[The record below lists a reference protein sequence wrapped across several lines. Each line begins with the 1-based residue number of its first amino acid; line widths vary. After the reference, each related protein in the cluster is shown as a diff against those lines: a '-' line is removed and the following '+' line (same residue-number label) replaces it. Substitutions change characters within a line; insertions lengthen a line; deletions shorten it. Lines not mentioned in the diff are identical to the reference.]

1 MSTPRSTSGRQR
13 LTTWVLG
20 VVALVLTVPATIV
33 LAGQDSGLER
43 GSALVARDLD
53 PGFSPDD
60 LPDAEVPVTTL
71 VDDVTTTH
79 PVVVVVHGFAG
90 SAQLM
95 DDLGVSLARAGYAV
109 VLPDLTGHGR
119 NPLPLPVTDGVVSTG
134 SIDAD
139 LAAVA
144 SWASSQPWADQ
155 ARPIAL
161 VGHSMG
167 AGAVVRYA
175 VGSAETGGS
184 EVPLGATVALSLP
197 SADDLPQG
205 SAEVPRNLL
214 LLYGANEQQ
223 RFVDAALAGL
233 QAAYPEGVVG
243 PGYGSPVDGTARA
256 ADVVPRAD
264 HITILFSADMRQ
276 QTLDWLDSTVGAPS
290 SGHDAGGSRVLWLLV
305 LMVGA
310 AVGFVPIARLA
321 LPERTP
327 GEGGPAEAPRPR
339 ALVAVAVAIVA
350 SALASLAAAALSG
363 VAARVPLAVG
373 GYVIVWFACA
383 AAVAAVLTTLV
394 RRRGPLLVRPP
405 SHVSASQWQ
414 SDSVSPDGVAAPAR
428 GVLREVLVVMA
439 LTAYGVVALG
449 LVGKVTWSAFELAG
463 DRRSW
468 LLVVELAFIAWFW
481 ADDRLVG
488 ARWWLALITRAVAVV
503 VLLASV
509 VLLGAPGFL
518 TLLVPLMAVV
528 LGLLLVY
535 GQTVTR
541 RARLPWSAAVVQGV
555 PLAYLVVTTFP
566 LVS

>member
-1 MSTPRSTSGRQR
+1 MSTMSATSRPQR
-13 LTTWVLG
+13 VSSWVLG
-20 VVALVLTVPATIV
+20 AVALLLTVPATVV

-43 GSALVARDLD
+43 GTAVVSRDLD
-53 PGFSPDD
+53 PGFAPG
-60 LPDAEVPVTTL
+60 AEPVGVPVTTL
-71 VDDVTTTH
+71 VDETAGQH
-79 PVVVVVHGFAG
+79 PVVIVVHGFAG

-95 DDLGVSLARAGYAV
+95 DDLGVSLAKAGYAV

-119 NPLPLPVTDGVVSTG
+119 NPLPLPLSDGVVATDV
-134 SIDAD
+134 IDAD

-144 SWASSQPWADQ
+144 AWAVGQPFADP

-175 VGSAETGGS
+175 VAAASGSSAASAT
-184 EVPLGATVALSLP
+184 VPLGATVALSLP
-197 SADDLPQG
+197 SADDLPSG
-205 SAEVPRNLL
+205 SALVPRNLL
-214 LLYGANEQQ
+214 LLYGGNEQQ
-223 RFVDAALAGL
+223 RFVDAALEGL
-233 QAAYPEGVVG
+233 QAAYPDGVVG

-264 HITILFSADMRQ
+264 HITILFSADTRQ
-276 QTLDWLDSTVGAPS
+276 QTLDWLDATVGAPS
-290 SGHDAGGSRVLWLLV
+290 SGHDAGGSRILWLLL
-305 LMVGA
+305 LMAGA
-310 AVGFVPIARLA
+310 AVGFVPIARLV
-321 LPERTP
+321 LPARAP
-327 GEGGPAEAPRPR
+327 GEGGAAEAPRPR
-339 ALVAVAVAIVA
+339 ALVAVVVAVVA
-350 SALASLAAAALSG
+350 SVLGSLAAAALSG

-383 AAVAAVLTTLV
+383 AAVVAVLTTLA
-394 RRRGPLLVRPP
+394 RRRTSWLRP
-405 SHVSASQWQ
+405 SAER
-414 SDSVSPDGVAAPAR
+414 VDGVALPAR
-428 GVLREVLVVMA
+428 WVLREVVVVLA
-439 LTAYGVVALG
+439 LTTYAVIALG
-449 LVGKVTWSAFELAG
+449 LVGRVTWTAFDLAG
-463 DRRSW
+463 DRKSW

-488 ARWWLALITRAVAVV
+488 ARWWLALITRVIAVV

-509 VLLGAPGFL
+509 LVLGAPGFL
-518 TLLVPLMAVV
+518 SLLVPLMAVV

>member
-1 MSTPRSTSGRQR
+1 MSTPASASGTQR
-13 LTTWVLG
+13 LSSWVLG
-20 VVALVLTVPATIV
+20 LVALLLTVPATLV
-33 LAGQDSGLER
+33 LAGQSSGVDR
-43 GSALVARDLD
+43 GSAVVQRSLD
-53 PGFSPDD
+53 PGFAASGV
-60 LPDAEVPVTTL
+60 PDAAVPVTTL
-71 VDDVTTTH
+71 VTDADAPH

-119 NPLPLPVTDGVVSTG
+119 NAVPLPVSDGVVATDA
-134 SIDAD
+134 IDAD

-144 SWASSQPWADQ
+144 RWASQQPFADTS
-155 ARPIAL
+155 RPIAL

-167 AGAVVRYA
+167 AGAVTRYA
-175 VGSAETGGS
+175 VAAAQSQDL
-184 EVPLGATVALSLP
+184 VPLGATVALSLP
-197 SADDLPQG
+197 SADDLPVG
-205 SAEVPRNLL
+205 SALVPRNLL
-214 LLYGANEQQ
+214 LLYGGNEQQ
-223 RFVDAALAGL
+223 RFVDAALEGL
-233 QAAYPEGVVG
+233 RAAYPDGVVG

-264 HITILFSADMRQ
+264 HITILFSADTRQ
-276 QTLDWLDSTVGAPS
+276 QTLDWLDTTVGAPS
-290 SGHDAGGSRVLWLLV
+290 SGHDAGGSRILWLLL

-310 AVGFVPIARLA
+310 AVGFVPLARLL
-321 LPERTP
+321 LPARTP

-339 ALVAVAVAIVA
+339 ALVAMGVAVVA
-350 SALASLAAAALSG
+350 SAVGSLAAAALSG

-383 AAVAAVLTTLV
+383 GAVVALLTTLV
-394 RRRGPLLVRPP
+394 RRRTSWLL
-405 SHVSASQWQ
+405 
-414 SDSVSPDGVAAPAR
+414 PAR
-428 GVLREVLVVMA
+428 AVDADVPAPSGYVLREVLAVMA

-449 LVGKVTWSAFELAG
+449 LVGRVTWSAFDLAG

-488 ARWWLALITRAVAVV
+488 ARWWLALSTRVVAVV

-509 VLLGAPGFL
+509 VVLGAPGFL
-518 TLLVPLMAVV
+518 TLLVPLMAIV

-541 RARLPWSAAVVQGV
+541 RARLPWSVAVVQGV
-555 PLAYLVVTTFP
+555 PLAYLVTTTFP

>member
-1 MSTPRSTSGRQR
+1 MSTERATSGTQR
-13 LTTWVLG
+13 LSSWVLG
-20 VVALVLTVPATIV
+20 AVALLLTVPATVV
-33 LAGQDSGLER
+33 LGGQDSGLVR
-43 GSALVARDLD
+43 GSAVVSRDLD
-53 PGFSPDD
+53 PGFAPGDE
-60 LPDAEVPVTTL
+60 PVGVPVTTL
-71 VDDVTTTH
+71 VDEAAGPH

-119 NPLPLPVTDGVVSTG
+119 NPNPLPLSDGAVATDV
-134 SIDAD
+134 IDAD
-139 LAAVA
+139 LSAVA
-144 SWASSQPWADQ
+144 RWAVGQPFADP

-175 VGSAETGGS
+175 VAAASGPPGS
-184 EVPLGATVALSLP
+184 VPLGATVALSLP
-197 SADDLPQG
+197 SADDLPSG
-205 SAEVPRNLL
+205 SALVPRNLL
-214 LLYGANEQQ
+214 LLYGGNEQQ
-223 RFVDAALAGL
+223 RFVDAALEGL
-233 QAAYPEGVVG
+233 QAAYPDGVVG

-256 ADVVPRAD
+256 AEVVPRAD
-264 HITILFSADMRQ
+264 HITVLFSADTRQ

-290 SGHDAGGSRVLWLLV
+290 SGHDAGGSRILWLLL
-305 LMVGA
+305 LMAGA
-310 AVGFVPIARLA
+310 AVGFVPTARLV
-321 LPERTP
+321 LPARTA

-339 ALVAVAVAIVA
+339 ALVAVVVAVAA
-350 SALASLAAAALSG
+350 SAIGSLAAAALSG

-373 GYVIVWFACA
+373 GYVIVWFGCA
-383 AAVAAVLTTLV
+383 AAAVAVLTTLV
-394 RRRGPLLVRPP
+394 RRRPSWLRP
-405 SHVSASQWQ
+405 
-414 SDSVSPDGVAAPAR
+414 SVERVDDVAPPPR
-428 GVLREVLVVMA
+428 WVLHEVVVVLA
-439 LTAYGVVALG
+439 LTTYAVIALG
-449 LVGKVTWSAFELAG
+449 LVGRATWTAFDLAG
-463 DRRSW
+463 DRKSW

-488 ARWWLALITRAVAVV
+488 ARWWLALITRVIAVV

-509 VLLGAPGFL
+509 LILGAPGFL

>member
-1 MSTPRSTSGRQR
+1 MSTPRSATGTQR
-13 LTTWVLG
+13 LSSWVLG
-20 VVALVLTVPATIV
+20 LVALLLTVPATLV
-33 LAGQDSGLER
+33 LAGQSAGLER
-43 GSALVARDLD
+43 GTALVQRSVD
-53 PGFSPDD
+53 PGFADAGVPDT
-60 LPDAEVPVTTL
+60 AVPVTTL
-71 VDDVTTTH
+71 VEDGDAPH

-119 NPLPLPVTDGVVSTG
+119 NPVPLPVSDGVVATDA
-134 SIDAD
+134 IDAD

-144 SWASSQPWADQ
+144 RWASQQPFAEPS
-155 ARPIAL
+155 RPIAL

-167 AGAVVRYA
+167 AGAVTRYA
-175 VGSAETGGS
+175 VAASQGEGQ
-184 EVPLGATVALSLP
+184 VPLGATVALSLP
-197 SADDLPQG
+197 SADDLPAG
-205 SAEVPRNLL
+205 SALVPRNLL
-214 LLYGANEQQ
+214 LLYGGNEQQ
-223 RFVDAALAGL
+223 RFVDAALEGL
-233 QAAYPEGVVG
+233 RAAYPDGVVG

-256 ADVVPRAD
+256 ADVVQRAD
-264 HITILFSADMRQ
+264 HITILFSADTRQ
-276 QTLDWLDSTVGAPS
+276 QTLDWLDTTVGAPS
-290 SGHDAGGSRVLWLLV
+290 SGHDAGGSRILWLLL

-310 AVGFVPIARLA
+310 AVGFVPLARLL
-321 LPERTP
+321 LPARTP

-339 ALVAVAVAIVA
+339 ALVALGVAVMA
-350 SALASLAAAALSG
+350 SAVGSLAAAALAG

-383 AAVAAVLTTLV
+383 GAVVALLTTLV
-394 RRRGPLLVRPP
+394 RRRASWLPP
-405 SHVSASQWQ
+405 ARAVDA
-414 SDSVSPDGVAAPAR
+414 DVAAPS
-428 GVLREVLVVMA
+428 GYVLREVLAVMA

-449 LVGKVTWSAFELAG
+449 LVGRMTWSAFDLAG

-488 ARWWLALITRAVAVV
+488 ARWWLALVTRVVAVV

-509 VLLGAPGFL
+509 VVLGAPGFL
-518 TLLVPLMAVV
+518 TLLVPLMAIV
-528 LGLLLVY
+528 LGLQLVY

-541 RARLPWSAAVVQGV
+541 RARLPWSVAVVQGV
-555 PLAYLVVTTFP
+555 PLAYLVTTTFP

>member
-1 MSTPRSTSGRQR
+1 MSTEAPARRGQLRSSW
-13 LTTWVLG
+13 LLG
-20 VVALVLTVPATIV
+20 LLALLLTVPATV
-33 LAGQDSGLER
+33 ALAAQDSGLVRTE
-43 GSALVARDLD
+43 SVA
-53 PGFSPDD
+53 PGPS
-60 LPDAEVPVTTL
+60 EVPVTTL
-71 VDDVTTTH
+71 VDDATTPH
-79 PVVVVVHGFAG
+79 PVVIVVHGFAG

-119 NPLPLPVTDGVVSTG
+119 NPAPLPLRDGTVATDA
-134 SIDAD
+134 IDAD
-139 LAAVA
+139 LAAVVRWSA
-144 SWASSQPWADQ
+144 QQPWADPS
-155 ARPIAL
+155 RLPAL

-175 VGSAETGGS
+175 VASPDTI
-184 EVPLGATVALSLP
+184 GATVALSLP
-197 SADDLPQG
+197 SAEALPSG
-205 SAEVPRNLL
+205 SALVPRNLL
-214 LLYGANEQQ
+214 LLYGGNEQQ
-223 RFVDAALAGL
+223 RFVDAALQGL
-233 QAAYPEGVVG
+233 QAAYPDGVVG

-256 ADVVPRAD
+256 AEVVPRAD
-264 HITILFSADMRQ
+264 HITILFSADTRQ
-276 QTLDWLDSTVGAPS
+276 LTIDWLDTTVGAPS
-290 SGHDAGGSRVLWLLV
+290 SGHDAGGSRILWLLV

-310 AVGFVPIARLA
+310 AIGFVPLARLV
-321 LPERTP
+321 LPARTP

-339 ALVAVAVAIVA
+339 ALVALLVSVAGAVV
-350 SALASLAAAALSG
+350 ASLAAAALSG
-363 VAARVPLAVG
+363 LASRVPLAVG
-373 GYVIVWFACA
+373 GYVIVWFACGG
-383 AAVAAVLTTLV
+383 AAVALLTTLV
-394 RRRGPLLVRPP
+394 RRR
-405 SHVSASQWQ
+405 ASWL
-414 SDSVSPDGVAAPAR
+414 GAAAPGGAAAPTG

-439 LTAYGVVALG
+439 LTAYGVVALA
-449 LVGKVTWSAFELAG
+449 LVGHETWSAFDLVG

-488 ARWWLALITRAVAVV
+488 ARWWLALITRVVAVV

-509 VLLGAPGFL
+509 VVLGAPGFL